1 MATTTTIVSGGES
14 KGNKPVSIMLIVFGA
29 LGLIFA
35 IVSIIYSGVGANLA
49 LEGSGVEALQATCM
63 TSWDA
68 ISFSDGGRCEMDDT
82 ELAAN
87 NALWGLPDEQM
98 MCNLKPEVSA
108 CNYDHHK
115 AGFQVATGIG
125 LAATIAGAFFVII
138 ASIPVLINGVFGFQN
153 KEVAAKVSGGFGVG
167 CSVPGVIGAGICTI
181 VLLIG
186 VGGATIADGIIRLE
200 YNNVD
205 YLNEPCTSA
214 CETSIKATMEL
225 GQHLIDYYGALTW
238 LMLIMVILALIESI
252 LACVSCCFW
261 KKQAV
266 VVTTTVTPGVVA
278 APVVAA
284 EPVVVKTE
292 GN

>member
-1 MATTTTIVSGGES
+1 
-14 KGNKPVSIMLIVFGA
+14 MLIIFGA

-49 LEGSGVEALQATCM
+49 LEGSGVEALQTTCKD
-63 TSWDA
+63 SWDA
-68 ISFSDGGRCEMDDT
+68 ISFSDDGRCEMDDA
-82 ELAAN
+82 ELSIHQIS
-87 NALWGLPDEQM
+87 GLSQEEL

-108 CNYDHHK
+108 CNYDRHK

-125 LAATIAGAFFVII
+125 LAATIAGSFFVIL
-138 ASIPVLINGVFGFQN
+138 ASIPVLINGIFGFQN

-186 VGGATIADGIIRLE
+186 VGGATIADALIRTE

-205 YLNEPCTSA
+205 YDNEPCTSA
-214 CETSIKATMEL
+214 CETSIKATMDL

-266 VVTTTVTPGVVA
+266 VVTTTVTPAVVA

-284 EPVVVKTE
+284 PAPKVES
-292 GN
+292 